1 MIPGQVGKIR
11 ELNRG
16 IEAEVCVGATGKYGY
31 TVLKVRGV
39 SEDVKS
45 ALADLRAALR
55 REAHDQLLAAQKDT
69 SSRSGRAIGVSD
81 GRKGDET

>member
-16 IEAEVCVGATGKYGY
+16 VEAEVCVGATGKYGY

-39 SEDVKS
+39 SPQVKE
-45 ALADLRAALR
+45 AMDALRAAFR
-55 REAHDQLLAAQKDT
+55 AEAHDQLLAAQRD
-69 SSRSGRAIGVSD
+69 SNARSGRAIGVSH
-81 GRKGDET
+81 ES